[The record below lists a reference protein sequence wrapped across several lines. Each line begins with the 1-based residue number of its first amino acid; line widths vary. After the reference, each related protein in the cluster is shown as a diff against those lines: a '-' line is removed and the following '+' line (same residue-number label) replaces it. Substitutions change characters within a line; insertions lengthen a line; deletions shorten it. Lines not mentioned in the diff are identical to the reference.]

1 MMNSFMKIAGKIG
14 AQKHLVAIRDAFVAM
29 LPLTMA
35 GSVAVLLNV
44 FFRDIPNNLGWT
56 SFSEAMKPLIELNGY
71 VYFGTIAVMAL
82 IFAFALGYNRA
93 QHEKVNPIAG
103 GLVAFG
109 AFVKTWINSFT
120 RRWKNK
126 FRNLSVGCYYNCI
139 RRSYRFVY
147 SCFHWPNFF

>member
-71 VYFGTIAVMAL
+71 VYSGTIAVMAL
-82 IFAFALGYNRA
+82 IFAFALG
-93 QHEKVNPIAG
+93 
-103 GLVAFG
+103 
-109 AFVKTWINSFT
+109 
-120 RRWKNK
+120 
-126 FRNLSVGCYYNCI
+126 
-139 RRSYRFVY
+139 
-147 SCFHWPNFF
+147 